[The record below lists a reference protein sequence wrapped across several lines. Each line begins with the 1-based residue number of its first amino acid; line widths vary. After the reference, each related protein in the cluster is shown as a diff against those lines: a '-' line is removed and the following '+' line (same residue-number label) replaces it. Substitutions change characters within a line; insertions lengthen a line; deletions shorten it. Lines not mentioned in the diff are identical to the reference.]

1 MQLNNSPLSSSSSLS
16 QWSQPV
22 KTIESCFLNTTQCT
36 NNETECDQTN
46 HLWFCLKDYSCN
58 RMEELLH
65 KLNEYIQIKN
75 NKSELILVHTAYPT
89 FEYKEVLSEA
99 RRILA
104 LMLAK
109 SVNNV
114 TIDEL
119 ITSKL
124 VQVARPHVEQLL
136 SKYLSIDTQT
146 QKINGFTVLFEIL
159 MILKRELAKEKNDEM
174 KYSHFLCNLE
184 RSNQDKL
191 KLAIL
196 QLKCV
201 PCLNKFTTNFT
212 SINHANMSRLLKQMA
227 LIVST
232 ELQQVAIDLIEKI
245 EDDKPV
251 KYIKLKEE
259 FRQQTHSTPSS
270 SSFSTKQ
277 HLTTPHKSNS
287 FISLRHSSV
296 LDTPQTPTT
305 SKSTYQMSSL
315 LTTPSIPKSSSISN
329 IKPQQSQQQQQQ
341 QTPKVPPSLQLFNP
355 HLQMANLRI
364 SNDKYDKLNNDS
376 IQFKQ
381 LFKTSLDRH

>member
-1 MQLNNSPLSSSSSLS
+1 
-16 QWSQPV
+16 
-22 KTIESCFLNTTQCT
+22 
-36 NNETECDQTN
+36 
-46 HLWFCLKDYSCN
+46 
-58 RMEELLH
+58 MEELLS

-89 FEYKEVLSEA
+89 FEYKNVLSET

-104 LMLAK
+104 LMLTK

-119 ITSKL
+119 IANKM
-124 VQVARPHVEQLL
+124 VQAARPHVEHLL
-136 SKYLSIDTQT
+136 SKYISIDTQT

-159 MILKRELAKEKNDEM
+159 MILKRELIKEKNDEM

-184 RSNQDKL
+184 RCNQDKL

-232 ELQQVAIDLIEKI
+232 ELQQIAIDLIEKI

-259 FRQQTHSTPSS
+259 FRSTISN
-270 SSFSTKQ
+270 SFNTKQ
-277 HLTTPHKSNS
+277 QQQQHMATPHKSNS
-287 FISLRHSSV
+287 FISLRQSSV
-296 LDTPQTPTT
+296 LDTPQTPTS

-315 LTTPSIPKSSSISN
+315 LTPSIPKSSSISN
-329 IKPQQSQQQQQQ
+329 IKPQQSQQQ
-341 QTPKVPPSLQLFNP
+341 TPKITPLQLFNP
-355 HLQMANLRI
+355 HIQMANLRI
-364 SNDKYDKLNNDS
+364 SNDKYDKLNNNNSNNNNNDGL
-376 IQFKQ
+376 QFKQ
-381 LFKTSLDRH
+381 LFKSSLDRH